1 MFRQTHPFFGLADN
15 GFIVYFIFRARL
27 LISHGWHINV
37 GGKEDRH
44 GGPSHLIHVRHGE
57 TPHMTWVAARRRRR
71 QAWKCDGRCI
81 AWLKVVPIELHIIHV
96 HRVRFNPKGLYG
108 SRIYSSDASVVE
120 DNLFEDL
127 TSRIGS

>member
-1 MFRQTHPFFGLADN
+1 MVSSSTLFSGRDSSYHMGGTLMWEGRRIDMVVHHTSYMFA
-15 GFIVYFIFRARL
+15 
-27 LISHGWHINV
+27 
-37 GGKEDRH
+37 
-44 GGPSHLIHVRHGE
+44 
-57 TPHMTWVAARRRRR
+57 MVAARRRRR